1 MASKQFNSVDGYST
15 GNSGSTINVIDAA
28 GNITASGSITRNS
41 RNVPTVVHQANTPP
55 SSPLEGDQWYNTT
68 TGVLFEYLNDG
79 TSSQWVDVNGL
90 PGVVGPILFPGGTAN
105 AVVYLNSSSETATS
119 SSFVFDGTNVTAPR
133 FTSTVATGTSPLV
146 VSSTTV
152 VANLNA
158 NALQGSTPA
167 TANTASTIALRD
179 ANGNISANFFIGNGS
194 QLTGI
199 SGGGGGASISNGTS
213 NVNIATSGGN
223 VTTSVAGNANI
234 LVVTGTGANI
244 AGTLQVSGVSNLGPN
259 SNVIITGGA
268 SGQVLGTDGAG
279 NLSWVSPSAPPAQ
292 SVTTVTGNTTMT
304 TSTGVYFANGLLTLT
319 LPAASGNAGVTFYVK
334 NINTAPVTVTGINT
348 IDGDTDIIIQYR
360 NSAITLISDGTN
372 WNIF

>member
-1 MASKQFNSVDGYST
+1 MASTRFNSVDGYAV
-15 GNSGSTINVIDAA
+15 GNLGNTLNVIDSA
-28 GNITASGSITRNS
+28 GN
-41 RNVPTVVHQANTPP
+41 
-55 SSPLEGDQWYNTT
+55 
-68 TGVLFEYLNDG
+68 F
-79 TSSQWVDVNGL
+79 
-90 PGVVGPILFPGGTAN
+90 
-105 AVVYLNSSSETATS
+105 TATS
-119 SSFVFDGTNVTAPR
+119 LAV
-133 FTSTVATGTSPLV
+133 TSTSNLNSVGNVIILGGSTGQVLTTNGSGGL
-146 VSSTTV
+146 SWTTV
-152 VANLNA
+152 
-158 NALQGSTPA
+158 
-167 TANTASTIALRD
+167 
-179 ANGNISANFFIGNGS
+179 
-194 QLTGI
+194 
-199 SGGGGGASISNGTS
+199 SGGAGGASISNGTS

-259 SNVIITGGA
+259 SNVIITGGV
-268 SGQVLGTDGAG
+268 SGQVLGTNGAG

-334 NINTAPVTVTGINT
+334 NINTAPVTVTGINN

>member
-1 MASKQFNSVDGYST
+1 MASKQFNSVDGYAV
-15 GNSGSTINVIDAA
+15 GNATIVIDSN
-28 GNITASGSITRNS
+28 GNVSGNAITA
-41 RNVPTVVHQANTPP
+41 
-55 SSPLEGDQWYNTT
+55 
-68 TGVLFEYLNDG
+68 
-79 TSSQWVDVNGL
+79 
-90 PGVVGPILFPGGTAN
+90 TA
-105 AVVYLNSSSETATS
+105 
-119 SSFVFDGTNVTAPR
+119 NVTAPR
-133 FTSTVATGTSPLV
+133 FISNVTTGTSPFV

-199 SGGGGGASISNGTS
+199 SGGGASISNGTS

-234 LVVTGTGANI
+234 LIVTGTGANVS
-244 AGTLQVSGVSNLGPN
+244 GTFQVSGISNLGPN
-259 SNVIITGGA
+259 GNVIITGGT

-292 SVTTVTGNTTMT
+292 SVTTVTSNTNMT
-304 TSTGVYFANGLLTLT
+304 TSTGVYFADGLLTLT
-319 LPAASGNAGVTFYVK
+319 LPGASGNAGVTFYVK
-334 NINTAPVTVTGINT
+334 NINTQPVTVTGINT
-348 IDGDTDIIIQYR
+348 IDGDPDIIIQYR

>member
-194 QLTGI
+194 LLTNVTANTANI
-199 SGGGGGASISNGTS
+199 ANIANSVTLANVSGAGNIASINL
-213 NVNIATSGGN
+213 N
-223 VTTSVAGNANI
+223 GNANTY
-234 LVVTGTGANI
+234 LDGTGAWSI
-244 AGTLQVSGVSNLGPN
+244 VS
-259 SNVIITGGA
+259 TWDYYA
-268 SGQVLGTDGAG
+268 
-279 NLSWVSPSAPPAQ
+279 
-292 SVTTVTGNTTMT
+292 
-304 TSTGVYFANGLLTLT
+304 
-319 LPAASGNAGVTFYVK
+319 
-334 NINTAPVTVTGINT
+334 INWSTAPVQVGTTLAGDVYSYVLGATTRYRLVPTVYNPVNDSFYLTFTGGVLSN
-348 IDGDTDIIIQYR
+348 
-360 NSAITLISDGTN
+360 LIVSRG
-372 WNIF
+372 